1 MNISGYLLSTSPEN
15 ILGFYGLPVET
26 WKHGF
31 QTQEEVFAW
40 LKKSWL
46 YKPMLLVEADAMSRR
61 KLDPAL
67 REMYF
72 AFIKLADADSNDQLK
87 GVPTLDSI
95 RNIALNEFGKKDDY
109 DALVLKKRLDRSRR
123 EKLNGKKI
131 IQWSNSKWA
140 GTFIRDIMNEVHCKI
155 GDIGLIEHDESA
167 LKAITLQIGEEL
179 TESRS
184 HMDRRT

>member
-87 GVPTLDSI
+87 GVPNLQVGDKSH
-95 RNIALNEFGKKDDY
+95 
-109 DALVLKKRLDRSRR
+109 
-123 EKLNGKKI
+123 
-131 IQWSNSKWA
+131 
-140 GTFIRDIMNEVHCKI
+140 RDC
-155 GDIGLIEHDESA
+155 DESHDA
-167 LKAITLQIGEEL
+167 HEQC
-179 TESRS
+179 S
-184 HMDRRT
+184 DFRRAYSENDSTRQRKNL